1 MKQHF
6 ATFGVFCAAYVISA
20 IILAIFS
27 AVFEVFLGAG
37 IAFEGVLAAFS
48 AALITG
54 IAFARWCDKAPSVG
68 VGTAYALAM
77 CVYVGLVSMV
87 LKSLMSSSNA
97 VTSQS
102 DFFAGVFI
110 PLMVALYFVVLRI
123 GFPLGARIANRRR
136 VYKYRQEQA
145 AAAADEKQAPMG
157 EPEAA

>member
-1 MKQHF
+1 MKQHI
-6 ATFGVFCAAYVISA
+6 ATFGVFCAAYVVSA
-20 IILAIFS
+20 VVLAIAS

-54 IAFARWCDKAPSVG
+54 VAFARWCHQAPSVG

-77 CVYVGLVSMV
+77 CVYVGLVSLV
-87 LKSLMSSSNA
+87 LKSLLN
-97 VTSQS
+97 TSGVGAGQS

-123 GFPLGARIANRRR
+123 GFPLGAQIARRR
-136 VYKYRQEQA
+136 QLRTKQ
-145 AAAADEKQAPMG
+145 DEAETEVGDGAQ
-157 EPEAA
+157 PELA

>member
-1 MKQHF
+1 MKQHY
-6 ATFGVFCAAYVISA
+6 ATFGVFCAAYVVSA
-20 IILAIFS
+20 IVLAMMS

-54 IAFARWCDKAPSVG
+54 IAFARWCNQAPSVG

-87 LKSLMSSSNA
+87 LKSLMSSSAA

-123 GFPLGARIANRRR
+123 GFPLGARIAQRRR
-136 VYKYRQEQA
+136 VYKANVQDVEA
-145 AAAADEKQAPMG
+145 AA